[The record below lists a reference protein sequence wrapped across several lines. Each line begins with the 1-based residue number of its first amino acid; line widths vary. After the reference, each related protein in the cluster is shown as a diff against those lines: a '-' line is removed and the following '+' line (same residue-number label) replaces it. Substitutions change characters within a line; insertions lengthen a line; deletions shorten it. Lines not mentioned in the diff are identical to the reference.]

1 MYKAELARLQAS
13 SAAVSTGSFTPTP
26 VGNSP
31 FITTISSAAPALS
44 PTTPATSTVSPAALS
59 PASPQPV
66 EPVRKAP
73 VVEQRVTWSTPEEAR
88 AAFENLLRE
97 KGITSST
104 PWKEAVTL
112 IASDIRYTALRTSG
126 QRKQVF
132 SEFVNRQAKEER
144 EAKLRQQVSARE
156 AFRAMLKASSLTGR
170 STLREAE
177 ALLGRDNRWTDLDR
191 SGREEEFRYYVSK
204 LDEKERNV
212 SDGGDNGNDDE

>member
-1 MYKAELARLQAS
+1 M
-13 SAAVSTGSFTPTP
+13 
-26 VGNSP
+26 
-31 FITTISSAAPALS
+31 
-44 PTTPATSTVSPAALS
+44 
-59 PASPQPV
+59 
-66 EPVRKAP
+66 
-73 VVEQRVTWSTPEEAR
+73 TWSTPEEAR

-132 SEFVNRQAKEER
+132 SEFVTRQAKEER
-144 EAKLRQQVSARE
+144 ENRLRQQVSARE
-156 AFRAMLKASSLTGR
+156 AFRMMLKASSLTGR

-177 ALLGRDNRWTDLDR
+177 ALLGRDSRWTDLDR

-212 SDGGDNGNDDE
+212 GLWVSLGLIKL